1 MIHFEKTLPAH
12 LFIEMCYRKTN
23 KQGIIYEQKLNSKK
37 FKLLSEAYGVFDG
50 CYELAIDI
58 YHRTIEEA
66 MRQNYDFEYIPDD
79 CDFID
84 KIIVYIQDDE
94 VSGYLSQES
103 KIINGKFNPLSIYI
117 GISVIN
123 EQDVIT
129 SIMHELTH
137 AYEDYNRQKK
147 GAKSIDQK
155 SKDIGYYKNTVDMG
169 LSENYYVK
177 SISKVIFY
185 LTSFERNAMFAQFEG
200 ELRSCGR
207 TFKNIKE
214 VLNFIRQTD
223 LYKRMLDVYDMA
235 EKLCSI
241 SDDDSRAQFKILT
254 IVENLSNYKFNTYN
268 QFAKWLSNQ
277 TYKHQRKLNEIISK
291 TAAKYLYMQDQY
303 QYTPYS
309 YYF

>member
-1 MIHFEKTLPAH
+1 MIHFKKTLPAH
-12 LFIEMCYRKTN
+12 LFIEMCYRKKN
-23 KQGIIYEQKLNSKK
+23 KQELIYEQKLNRKK
-37 FKLLSEAYGVFDG
+37 FKLLSESYGVFDG
-50 CYELAIDI
+50 CYELAVDI

-66 MRQNYDFEYIPDD
+66 MRQNYDFVYEPSN
-79 CDFID
+79 CDFIE
-84 KIIVYIQDDE
+84 KIIIYVQDDE

-103 KIINGKFNPLSIYI
+103 KIINGKFNPLSIYV

-123 EQDVIT
+123 EQDVIS

-155 SKDIGYYKNTVDMG
+155 SNDIGYYKNTVDMG

-177 SISKVIFY
+177 SVSKVIFY
-185 LTSFERNAMFAQFEG
+185 FTNFERNAMFSQFES

-214 VLNFIRQTD
+214 VLNFIKQTD
-223 LYKRMLDVYDMA
+223 LYKRMLGVYNMA
-235 EKLCSI
+235 QKLCSI
-241 SDDDSRAQFKILT
+241 SDDNSRAQFKILT
-254 IVENLSNYKFNTYN
+254 IVDSLSNYKFNTYN
-268 QFAKWLSNQ
+268 QFVKWLSNQ
-277 TYKHQRKLNEIISK
+277 MYKHQRKLNEIISK
-291 TAAKYLYMQDQY
+291 TAAKYLDMQD